1 MKVLNIYKLNI
12 YQVLNFMLKIKAN
25 TAPCIFQN
33 QFTEIHHQYSTR
45 FSKNSFVKSQL
56 VYSQT
61 KFCVLSREPRLWNK
75 LLDQQQKSVD
85 RETSFKKSIKRTKIF
100 LNFLK

>member
-1 MKVLNIYKLNI
+1 M
-12 YQVLNFMLKIKAN
+12 FKIKAN
-25 TAPCIFQN
+25 TAPCIFQK

-61 KFCVLSREPRLWNK
+61 KFFVSSRRPRVWNK
-75 LLDQQQKSVD
+75 LLDLLILDKL
-85 RETSFKKSIKRTKIF
+85 
-100 LNFLK
+100 LNFSEFSQVS